1 MPAKKTKTFTSK
13 VEQIA
18 ISRTGQALRYPATE
32 KVNVII
38 VENVPDLGKLT
49 ALRFLEW
56 AQNNEGWS
64 VALPTGKSPVQFI
77 KWVIR
82 LLGSW
87 ENRETQKFLDKNGVD
102 PGHKPD
108 MKSFHFIQIDEYYP
122 ISSEQHNSFY
132 YYVSKFYIKGF
143 NFDVKKAL
151 LINSNNIGIPPN
163 ETLYSIWP
171 DRRITLNL
179 RMGQVKN
186 SQEIKQKKVLEAVD
200 QFCTDYESKIRALGG
215 IGFFLGGL
223 GPDGHIGFNVRGTD
237 HYSTTRLTSTNYET
251 QAYSAADL
259 GGMEISRHHLVI
271 TIGLQTIVNNPA
283 TTAIIIAS
291 GEAKAQVVRDAI
303 QQPKDNQYPA
313 TVLHDLENSSFYL
326 TRGSAKLLAERQ
338 FLEIQNSKIVTPV
351 IEHQVLIDLAIKKNK
366 RLTDLNRQDMSATRS
381 SKELLELFKDSY
393 REHLHDLEQELQKRS
408 TAALIIP
415 ENQIFLHTAPQHDEI
430 MLGYFPYLVRM
441 IREPSNSHYFNY
453 LTSGFSA
460 ITNNYMHRLYSKL
473 KWFLNRSEFRQ
484 LGQNNYFD
492 PDNISARNQDVLL
505 YLDGLV
511 ANSDLMKDE
520 AISRRLLRNLI
531 EIFEDDSFT
540 IMTNRVNELLSYF
553 STPYSGKKELHY
565 IQQLKGM
572 VPEWESDVK
581 WGHFGFRSESVIHSR
596 LGFNRRENFTEEPVN
611 DRDLVPLLNNLKK
624 IKPTVVTVALHPEGS
639 AVSTAYKVLQIVAQ
653 ALRIYCQETNRRDIE
668 IWGYRTVWF
677 RFHPAEANFYIPVNL
692 NSFAISSFTYMNSL
706 VSQTETSFPSYE
718 YDGPLIE
725 LAQKIQ
731 VEQYQQLKTLL
742 GKEYFLD
749 NSSPLIRSTRG
760 MIYLKR
766 MTPDELWQTALDL
779 KKIMENPQ

>member
-102 PGHKPD
+102 PSHKPD

-393 REHLHDLEQELQKRS
+393 REHLHDLEQELQKRI

-766 MTPDELWQTALDL
+766 ITPDELWQTALDL